1 MFFHTETIKA
11 VKQGFGTTLRRV
23 PLPLHVYYHFI
34 GTRSSVVSASL
45 QPGPSPEMVAE
56 ACVNEGN
63 LFWLGILD
71 SYVSF
76 VSLPA
81 ARVLGLAH
89 AWTPGSEAVKI
100 SYCTQGQGFSKR
112 LSMKV
117 RMA

>member
-11 VKQGFGTTLRRV
+11 VKQGFGTTLHRV
-23 PLPLHVYYHFI
+23 PSPLHVYCHFI
-34 GTRSSVVSASL
+34 GTHSSVVSASL

-81 ARVLGLAH
+81 AWVLGLMYV
-89 AWTPGSEAVKI
+89 WTPGSETVRA
-100 SYCTQGQGFSKR
+100 SYRTQGQGFSK
-112 LSMKV
+112 
-117 RMA
+117 A

>member
-1 MFFHTETIKA
+1 M
-11 VKQGFGTTLRRV
+11 
-23 PLPLHVYYHFI
+23 
-34 GTRSSVVSASL
+34 VSASL

-81 ARVLGLAH
+81 AWVLGLVH
-89 AWTPGSEAVKI
+89 SWTPGSEAVRA
-100 SYCTQGQGFSKR
+100 SYRTQGLLEG
-112 LSMKV
+112 L
-117 RMA
+117 A

>member
-1 MFFHTETIKA
+1 
-11 VKQGFGTTLRRV
+11 
-23 PLPLHVYYHFI
+23 
-34 GTRSSVVSASL
+34 
-45 QPGPSPEMVAE
+45 MVAE

-81 ARVLGLAH
+81 ARVLGLVH
-89 AWTPGSEAVKI
+89 AWTPGSEAVGV

-117 RMA
+117 RMAGQVSPSRYWRCHSRSLQSGP